1 MRSTVGVEE
10 ASWSADLLA
19 GRTIGPRSTFGR
31 DPGARSRS
39 GSHLPGC
46 HALDEPM
53 RRYPSTLCQSC
64 PKVIAIFLSR
74 NLRAVVSSPEWH
86 HKR

>member
-31 DPGARSRS
+31 DS
-39 GSHLPGC
+39 GEIPKRLAFAELPC
-46 HALDEPM
+46 T
-53 RRYPSTLCQSC
+53 R
-64 PKVIAIFLSR
+64 
-74 NLRAVVSSPEWH
+74 
-86 HKR
+86 

>member
-39 GSHLPGC
+39 RSHLPGC
-46 HALDEPM
+46 HALHEPK
-53 RRYPSTLCQSC
+53 RRYPSTLRQLPEGNCNISI
-64 PKVIAIFLSR
+64 PKLAL
-74 NLRAVVSSPEWH
+74 P
-86 HKR
+86 